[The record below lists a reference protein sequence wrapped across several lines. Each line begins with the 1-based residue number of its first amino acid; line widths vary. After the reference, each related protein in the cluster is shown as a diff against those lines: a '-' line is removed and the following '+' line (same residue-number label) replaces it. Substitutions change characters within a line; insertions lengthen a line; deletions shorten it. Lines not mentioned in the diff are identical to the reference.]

1 MCCVSVFCFLIV
13 LRPPTATRTNTLL
26 PYTPLSPSPAGL
38 ATGRASWWADVP
50 ASAHAGG
57 VTRRGA
63 VLMTGLT
70 EEVPRVARIQIA
82 DVEQH
87 EHVGA
92 IEVAIPIRFAAGFRA
107 KAEKIG
113 RDHV

>member
-1 MCCVSVFCFLIV
+1 
-13 LRPPTATRTNTLL
+13 
-26 PYTPLSPSPAGL
+26 
-38 ATGRASWWADVP
+38 
-50 ASAHAGG
+50 
-57 VTRRGA
+57 
-63 VLMTGLT
+63 MTGLT

-107 KAEKIG
+107 KAEIG
-113 RDHV
+113 LQQRRQLRFFRDAAVRGWQRNERPHRSEERSVGKECVSTCRSRWSPYHSHKHI

>member
-1 MCCVSVFCFLIV
+1 MRISDGSSDVCSSD
-13 LRPPTATRTNTLL
+13 L
-26 PYTPLSPSPAGL
+26 PSTSQSAGARSPACL